1 MKTRLYNSKQDY
13 EYIYNAL
20 LSEGLSPEEMS
31 FEKDNVIITDTGF
44 FSYIKAPAY
53 KYPELHHFYINPEQ
67 RNLKSF
73 LGLVRELKN
82 TVLSMGFPM
91 FIAQQP
97 KNKPH
102 LGQFIRFAKGV
113 KAFTGEG
120 HTCYL
125 VPATKAVGTRKR
137 KRNENIQ

>member
-1 MKTRLYNSKQDY
+1 MKTRPYNPKQDY

-31 FEKDNVIITDTGF
+31 FEKDSMVITDVGF

-53 KYPELHHFYINPEQ
+53 RYSELHHFYINPNQ
-67 RNLKSF
+67 RSLKNF
-73 LGLVRELKN
+73 LGLVQEVKSTMFLLGY
-82 TVLSMGFPM
+82 TM
-91 FIAQQP
+91 FIVQQP

-120 HTCYL
+120 HTYYL
-125 VPATKAVGTRKR
+125 VPAIKTMGTRKR
-137 KRNENIQ
+137 KNNENI